1 MKKTIAFIIT
11 LLAAIS
17 ICTSAFAAEAPIK
30 NAPFLE
36 SIEFSNA
43 EIDGGFRQDKTL
55 YSLTLKDPNQSAVLS
70 GYKVSGKAD
79 VFATYL
85 YDNSNHQTGI
95 TVSLNFEN
103 GSVIYTFNY
112 SNVQNYAVSSN
123 ADLKAL
129 NCEYAEVQPEI
140 NKNDTVYKVYIP
152 SDLTELCITP
162 VTDDVNAFAA
172 PINLTL
178 RAGQETDFSSTVTAS
193 DGTTKKYTFKIKR
206 VNKTVEDVK
215 AEMAEPGYTSFVT
228 GELFYQ
234 KPIFTVSVCAVAGGL
249 AAVLIILLIIKRIAV
264 NPYDSDEKPFYSPV
278 E

>member
-1 MKKTIAFIIT
+1 MKKTIAFVIT
-11 LLAAIS
+11 LLAALS
-17 ICTSAFAAEAPIK
+17 LCSCAFAAEAPIK

-43 EIDGGFRQDKTL
+43 DIDGGFKQDKTL
-55 YSLTLKDPNQSAVLS
+55 YSLTLKYPSQSAVLAS
-70 GYKVSGKAD
+70 YKVNGNAD

-85 YDNSNHQTGI
+85 YDSSNHQTGI
-95 TVSLNFEN
+95 TVTLNFTN

-112 SNVQNYAVSSN
+112 SNVQNYAISSN

-129 NCEYAEVQPEI
+129 NCEYAEVQPAI
-140 NKNDTVYKVYIP
+140 NKDDTVYKIYIP
-152 SDLTELCITP
+152 RDLTELSVTP
-162 VTDDVNAFAA
+162 VADDVNAFAA

-178 RAGQETDFSSTVTAS
+178 RAGQETDFSTTVIAS

-206 VNKTVEDVK
+206 VNKTIEDVK
-215 AEMAEPGYTSFVT
+215 AEMAEPDYTSFVE

-234 KPIFTVSVCAVAGGL
+234 KPVFTVTVCAVAGGIS
-249 AAVLIILLIIKRIAV
+249 AIIIILLIIRRVAV
-264 NPYDSDEKPFYSPV
+264 NPYDSEEKPFYSPV

>member
-1 MKKTIAFIIT
+1 MKKAIAFIIT
-11 LLAAIS
+11 LLTALS
-17 ICTSAFAAEAPIK
+17 LCTCAFAAEAPIK

-43 EIDGGFRQDKTL
+43 DIDGGFKQDKTF
-55 YSLTLKDPNQSAVLS
+55 YSLTLKDPSQSAVLAS
-70 GYKVSGKAD
+70 YKVNGAAD
-79 VFATYL
+79 VFATYS
-85 YDNSNHQTGI
+85 YDNSNHQIGI
-95 TVSLNFEN
+95 TVTLNFAN

-112 SNVQNYAVSSN
+112 SNVQSYAISSN
-123 ADLKAL
+123 ANLKGL

-152 SDLTELCITP
+152 RDLTELNITP

-178 RAGQETDFSSTVTAS
+178 RAGQETDFSTTVTAS

-206 VNKTVEDVK
+206 VNKTLEEVK
-215 AEMAEPGYTSFVT
+215 AEMADPDFTSFVA

-234 KPIFTVSVCAVAGGL
+234 KPVFTVTVCAVVGGIL
-249 AAVLIILLIIKRIAV
+249 AVIIILLIIRKVAV
-264 NPYDSDEKPFYSPV
+264 NPYDSEEKPFYSPI